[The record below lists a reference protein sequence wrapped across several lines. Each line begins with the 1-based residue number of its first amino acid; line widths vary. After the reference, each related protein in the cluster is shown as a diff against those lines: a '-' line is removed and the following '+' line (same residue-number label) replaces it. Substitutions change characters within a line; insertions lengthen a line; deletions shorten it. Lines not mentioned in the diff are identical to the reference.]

1 MSVLGDAVRL
11 EQVMVNLIQNAM
23 DAMQD
28 APVKHLHLALEATP
42 DEVRIQ
48 VQDSGKG
55 IDERALPKLFEPY
68 FTTKEIGSGL
78 GLGLS
83 ISYGI
88 VKDHGGS
95 VAAANRDGGGA
106 EFLVTLPR
114 AGTVTE
120 QVA

>member
-1 MSVLGDAVRL
+1 
-11 EQVMVNLIQNAM
+11 MVNLIQNAM